1 MTRTPFICRAA
12 GLWAIGALLLSAA
25 CDSDSPSGPETPEVS
40 SVVVE
45 IPTLSDTMFVGTNL
59 QLRARVRARN
69 GDEFEHPV
77 TWQSDNPTVAV
88 VTANGLVTGVASG
101 TANVYVVADKV
112 TGLTHVHV
120 RAPVNAVTIEPALAT
135 LDVAE
140 VTQLNAALRD
150 GDGNVLDRPITWT
163 TSDKA
168 IADVS
173 NVGLV
178 TAVGAGT
185 ATISAEAEGKTGTAA
200 ITVLVPVALVD
211 VTPATAAITQG
222 SFLQLTAVPRDAAG
236 NALVRPVSWTS
247 SNTAVAS
254 VDAAGLVSGLAPG
267 TATITA
273 TSRGKSGGSVV
284 TVRVPVASI
293 TISDPGTEPVAPGA
307 TLQLTATAY
316 DAGGAQLPGRNFQ
329 WASSDAAVAT
339 VDNTG
344 LVTGV
349 GQGTANISASA
360 DGITASVQIRVA
372 GEATTLGNNLSN
384 PVIFAE
390 GIGVTGLAVATDA
403 GLRPTAA
410 EGITVD
416 QLPFWYSGNVSDYT
430 LNNVNYFLQ
439 QGANTWQAEWVD
451 EGAGAMQQVEVDW
464 GDNLSATQFNSH
476 QNIRIEVVLYDKSG
490 RTLKGFN
497 MAALYGTGETEMQGT
512 DRTMG
517 DFTPSVYAVTPRL
530 IIQKLNDQ
538 TMQVV
543 ETVFDGAIHEGFGG
557 DGPGAFSAEVNV
569 GGRLGYGY
577 NLLLQNVTLTDP
589 TIHKYG
595 WWRITFTL
603 DDQASVNGQPIGR
616 HLDMTSMAPASG
628 QFMPQ
633 FDAATQTTWIDINI
647 KQASGGGGGGG
658 GGGGHTP

>member
-1 MTRTPFICRAA
+1 MKRSLFTSIAV
-12 GLWAIGALLLSAA
+12 GLGAIGALLLSPA
-25 CDSDSPSGPETPEVS
+25 CTSDSPSGPETPEVN

-45 IPTLSDTMFVGTNL
+45 IPSLSDTMFVGTNL
-59 QLRARVRARN
+59 QLRARIRARN
-69 GDEFEHPV
+69 GEEFEHPA
-77 TWQSDNPTVAV
+77 TWQSDNPAVAV
-88 VTANGLVTGVASG
+88 VAANGLVTGVASG
-101 TANVYVVADKV
+101 TANIYVVADKV
-112 TGLTHVHV
+112 TALTHVHV

-140 VTQLNAALRD
+140 AIQLNAALRD
-150 GDGNVLDRPITWT
+150 GNGNVLDRPITWT

-173 NVGLV
+173 NAGLV

-211 VTPATAAITQG
+211 VTPATAAITLG
-222 SFLQLTAVPRDAAG
+222 TTVQLTAVPRDAAG
-236 NALVRPVSWTS
+236 NALVRPVDWTS
-247 SNTAVAS
+247 SNTAVAT
-254 VDAAGLVSGLAPG
+254 VDAAGLVSGLTPG
-267 TATITA
+267 SATITA
-273 TSRGKSGGSVV
+273 TARGKSGASVV

-349 GQGTANISASA
+349 AQGTANISASA
-360 DGITASVQIRVA
+360 DGITASVSIRVA
-372 GEATTLGNNLSN
+372 GEVSTLGNNLSN

-390 GIGVTGLAVATDA
+390 GIGVTGLAVATDP

-476 QNIRIEVVLYDKSG
+476 QNIRIEVVLYDKSL

-512 DRTMG
+512 DGTMG
-517 DFTPSVYAVTPRL
+517 DFTPTVYAVTPRL

-603 DDQASVNGQPIGR
+603 DAQANVNGQQIGR

-628 QFMPQ
+628 QFLPQ

-658 GGGGHTP
+658 GGHTP